1 MASIVRKKRIAV
13 VEKVFLD
20 PFRHNLTRAVSDLS
34 AGTEG
39 KLNKNQRRGSIRP
52 WNLVRS
58 GTVSLGRYFVAK
70 GNIQLLKNDMD
81 GWGDYWLGCRF
92 MILSESIHLL
102 ELRNLELTGN
112 EGSYPDGTHLL
123 ACALMLGDIRLATIL
138 LERILPISW
147 THRCVKY
154 GPPPEE
160 LRLPLDQLHS
170 YKGNPIGFRTPYNYS
185 DVGLDPMLLR
195 LAARRLELPLTL
207 PDPPEFAPL
216 GPYGPILDA
225 WDNPDV
231 IATTLK
237 WMCDDRVLDSKVQR
251 IERVCY
257 PEPWY
262 DVPVEILTIYRVRRD
277 LGAETPVSSHPV
289 LESPFDKLPE
299 NVPRLSDPLL
309 DQAAEWAR
317 QRYPELADA
326 VF

>member
-1 MASIVRKKRIAV
+1 MDFSILQPA
-13 VEKVFLD
+13 KVGQSITMSQSVLLKHKTSNIKSNQLIVLLD
-20 PFRHNLTRAVSDLS
+20 P
-34 AGTEG
+34 
-39 KLNKNQRRGSIRP
+39 I
-52 WNLVRS
+52 
-58 GTVSLGRYFVAK
+58 
-70 GNIQLLKNDMD
+70 
-81 GWGDYWLGCRF
+81 
-92 MILSESIHLL
+92 
-102 ELRNLELTGN
+102 
-112 EGSYPDGTHLL
+112 
-123 ACALMLGDIRLATIL
+123 
-138 LERILPISW
+138 
-147 THRCVKY
+147 
-154 GPPPEE
+154 
-160 LRLPLDQLHS
+160 
-170 YKGNPIGFRTPYNYS
+170 
-185 DVGLDPMLLR
+185 LLR

>member
-1 MASIVRKKRIAV
+1 V
-13 VEKVFLD
+13 
-20 PFRHNLTRAVSDLS
+20 
-34 AGTEG
+34 G
-39 KLNKNQRRGSIRP
+39 
-52 WNLVRS
+52 
-58 GTVSLGRYFVAK
+58 
-70 GNIQLLKNDMD
+70 
-81 GWGDYWLGCRF
+81 
-92 MILSESIHLL
+92 
-102 ELRNLELTGN
+102 
-112 EGSYPDGTHLL
+112 
-123 ACALMLGDIRLATIL
+123 
-138 LERILPISW
+138 
-147 THRCVKY
+147 
-154 GPPPEE
+154 

-170 YKGNPIGFRTPYNYS
+170 YKGNPVGFQTPYDYS

-216 GPYGPILDA
+216 GPYGPILEA
-225 WDNPDV
+225 WDKPDV

-262 DVPVEILTIYRVRRD
+262 DVPVEILTIYRIRQD
-277 LGAETPVSSHPV
+277 LGEETPIFTHPV
-289 LESPFDKLPE
+289 LEAPFDKLPE

-309 DQAAEWAR
+309 DQAADWAR